1 MSYTTKAIED
11 AVRNVFR
18 IDAKTNLKKNK
29 EALRLQEIIDKV
41 FGLKTKAKI
50 STDNPFLDTEGN
62 LLNPNLDY
70 NKLLNSPNVSSKTK
84 EQIASAI
91 GSKTSS
97 SSKKAKSSGNKKTSS
112 SKTQTSSKSTTGSKS
127 KSTSTSSSG
136 SSVADAAKKYAGTP
150 YVWGGESMAEG
161 GMDCSGFVYNALKD
175 SGKNVGRTTAEGY
188 RQGGK
193 AVSKNDL
200 QPGDLVFYGSGS
212 ATHVGI
218 YMGNGQIMHSSG
230 GSKNTK
236 SNPGKGV
243 TTTSIDY
250 RSDYLGAV
258 RY

>member
-1 MSYTTKAIED
+1 
-11 AVRNVFR
+11 
-18 IDAKTNLKKNK
+18 
-29 EALRLQEIIDKV
+29 
-41 FGLKTKAKI
+41 
-50 STDNPFLDTEGN
+50 
-62 LLNPNLDY
+62 
-70 NKLLNSPNVSSKTK
+70 
-84 EQIASAI
+84 
-91 GSKTSS
+91 
-97 SSKKAKSSGNKKTSS
+97 
-112 SKTQTSSKSTTGSKS
+112 
-127 KSTSTSSSG
+127 
-136 SSVADAAKKYAGTP
+136 
-150 YVWGGESMAEG
+150 MAEG

-175 SGKNVGRTTAEGY
+175 AGKNVGRTTAEGY

-212 ATHVGI
+212 ATHVGV

-243 TTTSIDY
+243 TTTTLNH